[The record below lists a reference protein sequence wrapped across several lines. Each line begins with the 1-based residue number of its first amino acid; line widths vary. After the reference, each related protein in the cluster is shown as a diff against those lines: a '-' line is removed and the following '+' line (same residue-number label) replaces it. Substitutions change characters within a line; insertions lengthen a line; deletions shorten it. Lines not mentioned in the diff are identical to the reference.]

1 MKEMIDKQQIAQL
14 LSKFMDGETNVAEE
28 QTLAQY
34 FHTNEVDD
42 EWLEFKEMFAL
53 FDDGKVD
60 IDADSDTS
68 SNLQK
73 ADSDK
78 LPQQPKAVREKPK
91 IVALRWLVAGI
102 AACFALLVVFHF
114 SQSSEHTPLS
124 AQNTEAP
131 TPNVQTKPEVISP
144 NTVTEQPIVA
154 QDEPAKPA
162 VQPTTAKRQNHQ
174 PKVVA
179 QEVPKATEAES
190 LADCIARL
198 EAEMDGLDDSV
209 SADQVERLIAADVR
223 LQQMVNRIV
232 GKQVEQA
239 MNEIQND
246 STLNYVAF

>member
-14 LSKFMDGETNVAEE
+14 LNKFMAGETNVAEE
-28 QTLAQY
+28 QMLAQY
-34 FHTNEVDD
+34 FRTNEVDD

-68 SNLQK
+68 SVLQHT
-73 ADSDK
+73 DSDK

-102 AACFALLVVFHF
+102 AACFALLVLFHF
-114 SQSSEHTPLS
+114 NQSSEQ
-124 AQNTEAP
+124 AQLTAQQNEAP
-131 TPNVQTKPEVISP
+131 TPNVQPQPEVNSS
-144 NTVTEQPIVA
+144 NTVTEQPVVA
-154 QDEPAKPA
+154 QETPVEPVAKHI
-162 VQPTTAKRQNHQ
+162 TTKRQNHQ
-174 PKVVA
+174 TKVVA
-179 QEVPKATEAES
+179 EATPKTTDAES

-209 SADQVERLIAADVR
+209 SAEQVERLIAADAR

-239 MNEIQND
+239 MNEMQND
-246 STLNYVAF
+246 STSNYISF